1 MSEPSELTSPSQFTE
16 LLTTIQFVDGRLA
29 SHASR
34 AVNISLTVRN
44 WLIGY
49 YIVEFE
55 QHGQDRAEYGDDLI
69 SKLSKALA
77 ERGVDGTHARNLR
90 RYRAFYNT
98 YPEIWTALSPEFR
111 KLLPDKDLTP
121 INPIRGSLAPDSGSI
136 WTTAPSKSGNP
147 IRDSVSPI
155 SASDIITKL
164 AFSHIAEL
172 IALDTHEKRDFYAAQ
187 CISGVWSVRGQIA
200 SLLYERSEL
209 STDKQKLDQ
218 LTATTAETQPSALVI
233 RDPYIFEFLGL
244 RPAEVMSET
253 DLEAQLLDKLQEFL
267 LELGEGFCFE
277 SRQKRILI
285 GDTHN
290 FIDLVFYHRMLKCHV
305 LVELKL
311 ESFSHENIG
320 QLNTYVSWYDRN
332 VRGEDDNPPVGI
344 LLCTERNQSLVEYAL
359 AGMDNSLFVSRY
371 QLQLPS
377 KETLQAQLETERQR
391 LEGEYK
397 EGEYKATDH
406 QGGQS

>member
-1 MSEPSELTSPSQFTE
+1 MADNTQITTPSHFTE
-16 LLTTIQFVDGRLA
+16 LLSTIEFVDGRLA

-55 QHGQDRAEYGDDLI
+55 QHGQDRAEYGDKLI
-69 SKLSKALA
+69 STLA
-77 ERGVDGTHARNLR
+77 TELKNRGVTGMAARELR
-90 RYRAFYNT
+90 RYRTFYHS
-98 YPEIWTALSPEFR
+98 YPEIWGALTPEFH
-111 KLLPDKDLTP
+111 KLLPDKQLQKRVALPPVSETTEP
-121 INPIRGSLAPDSGSI
+121 NRNSANP
-136 WTTAPSKSGNP
+136 
-147 IRDSVSPI
+147 VSPH
-155 SASDIITKL
+155 DLITKL
-164 AFSHIAEL
+164 SFTHIAEIL
-172 IALDTHEKRDFYAAQ
+172 RTDTPEKRDFYAAQ
-187 CISGVWSVRGQIA
+187 CISGVWSVRELRRQIA

-290 FIDLVFYHRMLKCHV
+290 FIDLVFYHRILKCHV

-311 ESFSHENIG
+311 ESFSHESIG

-406 QGGQS
+406 RGGQS

>member
-1 MSEPSELTSPSQFTE
+1 MADNTQLTSPAQFTE
-16 LLTTIQFVDGRLA
+16 LLSTIQFVDGRLA
-29 SHASR
+29 GHASR

-55 QHGQDRAEYGDDLI
+55 QHGKDRAEYGDELI
-69 SKLSKALA
+69 SKLSTGLRDQGLKS
-77 ERGVDGTHARNLR
+77 VDARDLR
-90 RYRAFYNT
+90 RYRAFYDT
-98 YPEIWTALSPEFR
+98 FPEIRGALSPEFR
-111 KLLPDKDLTP
+111 KLLPENGLTDADP
-121 INPIRGSLAPDSGSI
+121 KRATLSP
-136 WTTAPSKSGNP
+136 
-147 IRDSVSPI
+147 VSP
-155 SASDIITKL
+155 SDIITKL

-172 IALDTHEKRDFYAAQ
+172 IALDTPEKRDFYAAQ
-187 CISGVWSVRGQIA
+187 CITGVWSVRELRRQIA
-200 SLLYERSEL
+200 SLLFERSEL
-209 STDKQKLDQ
+209 STDKQKLNQ
-218 LTATTAETQPSALVI
+218 LTAADAETQPSSLVI

-253 DLEAQLLDKLQEFL
+253 HLEAQLLDKLQEFL

-290 FIDLVFYHRMLKCHV
+290 FIDLVFYHRILKCHV

-377 KETLQAQLETERQR
+377 KETLQAQLQAERQR
-391 LEGEYK
+391 LEGN
-397 EGEYKATDH
+397 H
-406 QGGQS
+406 